1 MFNSRFTSLSDLRKA
16 FPTEQSCID
25 YLEERRWHGNV
36 ISPFDKT
43 SKVYKCKD
51 NKKSATFVFV
61 IKMLSYYEQTIE
73 TFLLVTL
80 PDIISGYFGHDTG
93 ETEK

>member
-1 MFNSRFTSLSDLRKA
+1 MISATKLSPNRYQQLITSQLKSVSQVD
-16 FPTEQSCID
+16 TEKFLI
-25 YLEERRWHGNV
+25 R
-36 ISPFDKT
+36 DKD
-43 SKVYKCKD
+43 KQ
-51 NKKSATFVFV
+51 NSATFVFV

-93 ETEK
+93 GTEK

>member
-51 NKKSATFVFV
+51 NKYRCKTQENTS
-61 IKMLSYYEQTIE
+61 MLKQKLFFKEQG
-73 TFLLVTL
+73 FL
-80 PDIISGYFGHDTG
+80 
-93 ETEK
+93 

>member
-51 NKKSATFVFV
+51 NKTRSHTDGFQRNNAKCLDEKGISRFVPHSSF
-61 IKMLSYYEQTIE
+61 
-73 TFLLVTL
+73 
-80 PDIISGYFGHDTG
+80 
-93 ETEK
+93 

>member
-1 MFNSRFTSLSDLRKA
+1 MR
-16 FPTEQSCID
+16 
-25 YLEERRWHGNV
+25 
-36 ISPFDKT
+36 
-43 SKVYKCKD
+43 
-51 NKKSATFVFV
+51 V

-93 ETEK
+93 GTEK

>member
-1 MFNSRFTSLSDLRKA
+1 MSKIPPQRISALFHVFKLFNSNHLIYNFIIYKI
-16 FPTEQSCID
+16 Q
-25 YLEERRWHGNV
+25 
-36 ISPFDKT
+36 ISGDKD
-43 SKVYKCKD
+43 KQ
-51 NKKSATFVFV
+51 KSATFVFV

-93 ETEK
+93 GPEK

>member
-43 SKVYKCKD
+43 SKVYKCKVTT
-51 NKKSATFVFV
+51 KK
-61 IKMLSYYEQTIE
+61 
-73 TFLLVTL
+73 
-80 PDIISGYFGHDTG
+80 
-93 ETEK
+93 

>member
-1 MFNSRFTSLSDLRKA
+1 M
-16 FPTEQSCID
+16 
-25 YLEERRWHGNV
+25 G
-36 ISPFDKT
+36 DKD
-43 SKVYKCKD
+43 KQ
-51 NKKSATFVFV
+51 KSATFVFV

>member
-1 MFNSRFTSLSDLRKA
+1 MSKIPPQRISALFHVFKLFNSNHLIYNFIIYKI
-16 FPTEQSCID
+16 Q
-25 YLEERRWHGNV
+25 
-36 ISPFDKT
+36 ISGDKD
-43 SKVYKCKD
+43 KQ
-51 NKKSATFVFV
+51 KSATFVFV

-80 PDIISGYFGHDTG
+80 PDIISGYFGHATG

>member
-1 MFNSRFTSLSDLRKA
+1 MTVNDIRTPAKFFHCFQYA
-16 FPTEQSCID
+16 ACVE
-25 YLEERRWHGNV
+25 
-36 ISPFDKT
+36 
-43 SKVYKCKD
+43 
-51 NKKSATFVFV
+51 
-61 IKMLSYYEQTIE
+61 KMLSYYEQTIE

>member
-1 MFNSRFTSLSDLRKA
+1 MKKDTSYSQLQFYYLQISD
-16 FPTEQSCID
+16 I
-25 YLEERRWHGNV
+25 G
-36 ISPFDKT
+36 DKD
-43 SKVYKCKD
+43 KQ
-51 NKKSATFVFV
+51 NSATFVFV